1 MVALALIAPAAHSA
15 TKKPTPTPSRHSQEP
30 VSVKA
35 SAKPSVKTSA
45 KPSVK
50 ATTTKKAIAKKK
62 VKPKPRK
69 KITLS
74 PSPSPKW
81 PPLGFKVE
89 NGLFAKVPTSKEL
102 VGIAS
107 NGKVLTAQLAQQ
119 VDGVRICEKYSC
131 GAIQVASL
139 TGCTWWEITAR
150 VVGVTSVADTTPNI
164 FGSIR
169 TTAKRS
175 LPQQILTILLISGE
189 DLTLDHAVTGFSV
202 TCHRTPA
209 TEKVPSNVYTPTEIQ
224 SKS

>member
-1 MVALALIAPAAHSA
+1 MVALTLIAPTAHSA
-15 TKKPTPTPSRHSQEP
+15 TKKPTPAPSP
-30 VSVKA
+30 KVSVKA
-35 SAKPSVKTSA
+35 SA

-50 ATTTKKAIAKKK
+50 ATTTKKAVVKKK

-81 PPLGFKVE
+81 PPLGFKVQD
-89 NGLFAKVPTSKEL
+89 GVFAKVPTSKEL
-102 VGIAS
+102 IGITS
-107 NGKVLTAQLAQQ
+107 NTNVLTGKVLTAQLAQKI
-119 VDGVRICEKYSC
+119 DGVRICEKYSC
-131 GAIQVASL
+131 GAIRVAAL
-139 TGCTWWEITAR
+139 TGCTWWEISAR
-150 VVGVTSVADTTPNI
+150 VVGATSEADTTPYI

-189 DLTLDHAVTGFSV
+189 DLTLDHAVTGFSI

-209 TEKVPSNVYTPTEIQ
+209 TEKIPSNIYTPTEIA
-224 SKS
+224 K

>member
-1 MVALALIAPAAHSA
+1 MAKKFIALAVALALIAPAAHSA
-15 TKKPTPTPSRHSQEP
+15 PTPTPSP
-30 VSVKA
+30 KVSVKA
-35 SAKPSVKTSA
+35 SA

-69 KITLS
+69 TVTLS

-89 NGLFAKVPTSKEL
+89 NGVFAKVPTSKEL
-102 VGIAS
+102 IGIASGKTS
-107 NGKVLTAQLAQQ
+107 NGKVLTAQLAQRI
-119 VDGVRICEKYSC
+119 DGVRICEKYSC
-131 GAIQVASL
+131 GAIRVAAL

-150 VVGVTSVADTTPNI
+150 VVGATSEADTTPYI

-209 TEKVPSNVYTPTEIQ
+209 IEKVPSNVYTPTEIA
-224 SKS
+224 K

>member
-1 MVALALIAPAAHSA
+1 MALTLIAPTAHSA
-15 TKKPTPTPSRHSQEP
+15 TKKPTPSPSRHSQEP

-35 SAKPSVKTSA
+35 SAKPSVK
-45 KPSVK
+45 
-50 ATTTKKAIAKKK
+50 ATATKKVVVKKK

-81 PPLGFKVE
+81 PPLGFKVQ

-102 VGIAS
+102 IGITS
-107 NGKVLTAQLAQQ
+107 NSKVLNNRVFTAQLAQQ

-131 GAIQVASL
+131 GAIRVAAL

-150 VVGVTSVADTTPNI
+150 VVGATSEADTTPYI

-189 DLTLDHAVTGFSV
+189 DLTLDHEVTGFSV

-209 TEKVPSNVYTPTEIQ
+209 TEKVPSNVYTPTEIA
-224 SKS
+224 K